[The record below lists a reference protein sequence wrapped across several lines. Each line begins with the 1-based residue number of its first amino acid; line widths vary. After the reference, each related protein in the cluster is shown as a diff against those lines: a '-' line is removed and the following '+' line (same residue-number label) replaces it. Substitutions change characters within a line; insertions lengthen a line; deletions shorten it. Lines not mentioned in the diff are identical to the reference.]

1 MDRNATAIPKSAQND
16 GGVLL
21 NYDDTGNKFY
31 IRFTGYPPVITQ
43 LNNVGLVGYATAVE
57 GLSVFRVDGNS
68 GSSVPEI
75 GGLRNYD
82 AHTTRCVQ
90 ERME

>member
-1 MDRNATAIPKSAQND
+1 MVEYCLIMMIQATSFIY
-16 GGVLL
+16 G
-21 NYDDTGNKFY
+21 
-31 IRFTGYPPVITQ
+31 FTGYPPVITQ

-82 AHTTRCVQ
+82 AHTLPAAYRKGWNKIPF
-90 ERME
+90 